1 MRLLGKR
8 KHEHF
13 DVPVQDLL
21 LRITGPD
28 YLYEEVRAAGMLF
41 WEQIQSYAIRNPPFR
56 TSKRPLE
63 VPETAPPI
71 IQEMA
76 RSAAAAG
83 VGPMF
88 TFQGALTEYV
98 GRKLRDALSDLTVSC
113 GEDHFVVTRRRMRLA
128 VHPGLGLAVV
138 VKPELGPHGVF
149 VKLTPGG
156 EPGEVLGGMVVV
168 GQTCIVADAA
178 AAAAS
183 AIVHKNDGFRT
194 ALGYLKK
201 LPGLHGAL
209 LIQGHQI
216 GVTGALEIA
225 A

>member
-8 KHEHF
+8 KQEHF
-13 DVPVQDLL
+13 DVPVQDML
-21 LRITGPD
+21 LRITGPE

-41 WEQIQSYAIRNPPFR
+41 WEQIQSYAIRNPAFR

-63 VPETAPPI
+63 VPETAPAI
-71 IQEMA
+71 IREMA
-76 RSAAAAG
+76 KSAAAAG

-98 GRKLRDALSDLTVSC
+98 GRKLRDGLNEVSVSC
-113 GEDHFVVTRRRMRLA
+113 GEDYFVVSRRRMRLA
-128 VHPGLGLAVV
+128 VHPSLGLAVV
-138 VKPELGPHGVF
+138 VKPELGPHGIF
-149 VKLTPGG
+149 MRLSPGR
-156 EPGEVLGGMVVV
+156 EPGEVLGGLVVV
-168 GQTCIVADAA
+168 GRTCIVADAA
-178 AAAAS
+178 AAAAT
-183 AIVHKNDGFRT
+183 AIISKANGFRT
-194 ALGYLKK
+194 ALTYLKGV
-201 LPGLHGAL
+201 PDLHGAL

>member
-8 KHEHF
+8 KLEHF

-21 LRITGPD
+21 LRITGPE
-28 YLYEEVRAAGMLF
+28 YLYEEVRAAGMQF
-41 WEQIQSYAIRNPPFR
+41 WEQIQSYGIRHPAFR

-63 VPETAPPI
+63 VPETAPAI

-98 GRKLRDALSDLTVSC
+98 GRKLRDALNEITVSC
-113 GEDHFVVTRRRMRLA
+113 REDHFVLSRRRMRLA

-138 VKPELGPHGVF
+138 VKPELGSHGIF
-149 VKLTPGG
+149 MKLTPGQH
-156 EPGEVLGGMVVV
+156 PGEILGGLVVV
-168 GQTCIVADAA
+168 GHSCIVADAA
-178 AAAAS
+178 AAAAT
-183 AIVHKNDGFRT
+183 AIVPKANGFRT
-194 ALGYLKK
+194 ALTYLQG